1 MISAVF
7 DRSGQPIAQA
17 SQWGTVAVAEVDLAR
32 RTMWNFLGDFGA
44 RVPRHRPVADCRE
57 K

>member
-1 MISAVF
+1 
-7 DRSGQPIAQA
+7 
-17 SQWGTVAVAEVDLAR
+17 VDLNK

-44 RVPRHRPVADCRE
+44 QVPRHRPIVDNRE